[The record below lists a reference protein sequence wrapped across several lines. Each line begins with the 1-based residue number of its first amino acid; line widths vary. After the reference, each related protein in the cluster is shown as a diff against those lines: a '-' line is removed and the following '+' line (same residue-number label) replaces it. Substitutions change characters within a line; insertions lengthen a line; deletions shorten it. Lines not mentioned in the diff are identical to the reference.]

1 MAERVRL
8 QNLRNT
14 HFSLCLLSRVSLFF
28 FQIIPMMH
36 MLHFDRVQV
45 TVVVVSIVEEC
56 HRRLTRRL
64 PFQAVAPQ
72 LGVVV

>member
-1 MAERVRL
+1 
-8 QNLRNT
+8 
-14 HFSLCLLSRVSLFF
+14 
-28 FQIIPMMH
+28 MMY